1 MEITPISDYWPE
13 ILNSGETI
21 YAGLIYRIP
30 PRLWRPLIQVQKEL
44 KIIDPKQ
51 IYTSSVNFHVPVK
64 GLGYLGEKIDQLKY
78 EKTLSKIQKI
88 ISDFQPFEIS
98 LKGVASFPTGIYAK
112 VFDEGKFQSIN
123 TRIGEELKGEVE
135 ASRYDSES
143 FVPHVTLATFN
154 SKDVSKLLEKVST
167 EEMQNYNFGPAGV
180 YELEVAR
187 VNLILALGPE
197 ETQEGALSYMRSF
210 WLGSFKR

>member
-1 MEITPISDYWPE
+1 MDITPVSDYWPH
-13 ILNSGETI
+13 ILNSGETV

-30 PRLWRPLIQVQKEL
+30 PRLWRSLVQVQKEL
-44 KIIDPKQ
+44 KSIDPRQ
-51 IYTSSVNFHVPVK
+51 IYTNCLNFHIPVK

-88 ISDFQPFEIS
+88 ISDFRPFEIS
-98 LKGVASFPTGIYAK
+98 LKGVASFPTGLYAK
-112 VFDEGKFQSIN
+112 VQDEGKFQSIN

-135 ASRYDSES
+135 VSRYDSES

-154 SKDVSKLLEKVST
+154 SKDVSKLLERANS
-167 EEMQNYNFGPAGV
+167 EEMQNYDFGPAGV
-180 YELEVAR
+180 YELEVIR